1 MLFQVCSM
9 SNLNEI
15 ECDLREIP
23 EYFFDINASKLRR
36 GKYHGSNFWDIPKF
50 GSKCWVI
57 AARIDMDFEAYED
70 IEATVEELAQA
81 CVNFLNKPPPR
92 KKYAKRQPKPKYGI
106 LELYQAKIVERKD
119 DKYIDVYLIVQSR
132 KESHFWGKGRAL

>member
-1 MLFQVCSM
+1 M

-106 LELYQAKIVERKD
+106 LELYRARIVERKD
-119 DKYIDVYLIVQSR
+119 DKYIDAYLIVKSR
-132 KESHFWGKGRAL
+132 KESHFWGKGRLL